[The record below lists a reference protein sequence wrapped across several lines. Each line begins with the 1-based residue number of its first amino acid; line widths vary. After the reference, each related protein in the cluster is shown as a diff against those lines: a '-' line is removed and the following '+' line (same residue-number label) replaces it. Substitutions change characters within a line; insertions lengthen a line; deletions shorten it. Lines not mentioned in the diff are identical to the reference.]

1 LDKEEI
7 EIKKESNLQNEEQK
21 QISQN
26 RNIENSLT
34 DEEFDKD
41 AKEEIK
47 GDSNTLMNRNKD
59 KNQELDPET
68 IKQIE
73 EDFRKMNERGRR
85 NKIENLISEI
95 ETNKK
100 FFEEELEKSK
110 LEEEEKEDQRKK
122 MNIVMKSK
130 ETERQIMHDI
140 LIDMDKFKKKFI
152 EDLID
157 NEIEEEKK
165 KGMIMK

>member
-1 LDKEEI
+1 MDKEEI